1 MKTTIDPIVTE
12 LVARLSTDQNEEFS
26 ERAGIIE
33 FDGGKPR
40 AHAECLALL
49 NVIKNH
55 PAAISG
61 LAVMEIAFEGKA
73 RWLLTN
79 NLAQARTYLSRI
91 GARERGYLDPVDALN
106 GPINGLALLRPVG

>member
-1 MKTTIDPIVTE
+1 LVT
-12 LVARLSTDQNEEFS
+12 RLSTEQREEFE

-55 PAAISG
+55 PAAI
-61 LAVMEIAFEGKA
+61 
-73 RWLLTN
+73 
-79 NLAQARTYLSRI
+79 QRT
-91 GARERGYLDPVDALN
+91 P
-106 GPINGLALLRPVG
+106 